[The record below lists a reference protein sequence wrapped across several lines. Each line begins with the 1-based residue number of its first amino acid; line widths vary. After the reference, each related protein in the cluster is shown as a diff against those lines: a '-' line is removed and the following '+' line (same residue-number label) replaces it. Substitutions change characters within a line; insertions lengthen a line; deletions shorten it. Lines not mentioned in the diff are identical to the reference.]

1 MTARE
6 RIGDLG
12 LALFVPVAAWALG
25 CTGVWQHQPTGAE
38 CCALHVKL
46 RSVPWTRRPSPI
58 SGLRCQTHDQAANVD
73 PDHAVVQNAG
83 AMEIVGRDDER
94 SHHRVVARCVAE
106 QNPLPRQAA
115 RRAILA
121 PTRQSPPAAGA
132 PSPRRHFDQGD
143 VIPTPEVTCI
153 RCAQRLSAPFGPCP
167 DCLARGVS
175 VNGTTVYPTDSTKSA
190 VGPLLPIAV
199 TPTAHTPLESIVRL
213 GADLDIDLWM
223 KDESHGPTYSH
234 KDRLARVA
242 AAHARETGAEVV
254 VVSSSGNHGAAIA
267 SACTRLGITSVC
279 LTVPEIAAPLRAL
292 IEGVGGQLVA
302 LPQPE
307 LRWALMRQAVAEL
320 GWYPAS
326 NFSDPPVGSN
336 PYAVDGYKPIA
347 WEIVEQLGASPDW
360 VVCPTG
366 YGDLVFGVF
375 KGFCEI
381 HATEPHLDCPACSQ
395 RAPAALWRTPHERRR
410 INHPPRAIW
419 PRKHFPLESPPA
431 PTRRWPQFAVP
442 VGRPRL
448 SMHTRSSPPA
458 SSSPNT
464 PVRSTSCPLPRG
476 LQRSSP
482 LAEPG

>member
-1 MTARE
+1 M
-6 RIGDLG
+6 
-12 LALFVPVAAWALG
+12 
-25 CTGVWQHQPTGAE
+25 
-38 CCALHVKL
+38 
-46 RSVPWTRRPSPI
+46 
-58 SGLRCQTHDQAANVD
+58 
-73 PDHAVVQNAG
+73 
-83 AMEIVGRDDER
+83 
-94 SHHRVVARCVAE
+94 
-106 QNPLPRQAA
+106 
-115 RRAILA
+115 
-121 PTRQSPPAAGA
+121 
-132 PSPRRHFDQGD
+132 
-143 VIPTPEVTCI
+143 
-153 RCAQRLSAPFGPCP
+153 
-167 DCLARGVS
+167 S

-199 TPTAHTPLESIVRL
+199 TPTARTPLESIVRL

-381 HATEPHLDCPACSQ
+381 HATEATSRLPRMLAACTSSSLADAARAAADQPSPARNLAPEALSIGVTTSTHQALAAVRRSSGSAQTVDAYEVIAARQLLSKYAGAFHELSSAAGLAAIISARRAGVISAGERVVLVATSTGLKEKPVSADDSQLVPIAPTLESLQ
-395 RAPAALWRTPHERRR
+395 RALPNNA
-410 INHPPRAIW
+410 
-419 PRKHFPLESPPA
+419 
-431 PTRRWPQFAVP
+431 
-442 VGRPRL
+442 
-448 SMHTRSSPPA
+448 A
-458 SSSPNT
+458 SSVAAS
-464 PVRSTSCPLPRG
+464 RLLHDR
-476 LQRSSP
+476 
-482 LAEPG
+482 